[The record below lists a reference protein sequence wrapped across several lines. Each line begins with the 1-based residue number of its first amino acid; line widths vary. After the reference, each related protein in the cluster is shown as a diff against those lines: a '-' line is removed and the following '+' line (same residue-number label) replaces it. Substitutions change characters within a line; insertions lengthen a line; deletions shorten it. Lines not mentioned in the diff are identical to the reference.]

1 MILINDVGARF
12 IAPDI
17 GHDKSCPYN
26 KNIMNKIN
34 LAVIFGGKSGEHEV
48 SLKSASQVIGA
59 LSAEKYNI
67 IPIAITKG
75 GNWLV
80 GEKGR
85 QYMTENLPLAQ
96 QEGGVSLEQSQ
107 KLVEMAENNNFN
119 FAQGE
124 AGAKIDLILPI
135 VHGQYVE
142 DGKLQGMLDM
152 LGIPY
157 VFSGTL
163 ASALAMN
170 KHKTKLM
177 AKSVR
182 VKIAKEVM
190 ITKGKKYNS
199 DKIIA
204 KLNLPIVIK
213 PVELGSSVGINIAK
227 TKEELEAGI
236 QKALEYG
243 SEVLLEQFIKG
254 RELTVAVFGNKSPKA
269 LPVIEIIPK
278 VSTFFDYK
286 AKYQAGGSEEVCPAA
301 IPDDVRNKVQ
311 RYAVKIFK
319 AVGCADLSRA
329 DFILSESD
337 GKLYFL
343 EINTIPGM
351 TGTSLAPLAAKAA
364 GMEFSDFLDKL
375 VVEALKRYKK

>member
-1 MILINDVGARF
+1 
-12 IAPDI
+12 
-17 GHDKSCPYN
+17 
-26 KNIMNKIN
+26 MNKLN

-80 GEKGR
+80 GEKGK
-85 QYMTENLPLAQ
+85 QYMEENLPLAQ

-107 KLVEMAENNNFN
+107 KLVDLSVKSNFN
-119 FAQGE
+119 FIQGE
-124 AGAKIDLILPI
+124 TAEKIDLILPI

-170 KHKTKLM
+170 KHKTKLV
-177 AKSVR
+177 AKSVG
-182 VKIAKEVM
+182 VKIAKE
-190 ITKGKKYNS
+190 ILIPKGKKYNLL
-199 DKIIA
+199 KIIER
-204 KLNLPIVIK
+204 LNLPIVIK
-213 PVELGSSVGINIAK
+213 PVELGSSVGINIAR
-227 TKEELEAGI
+227 TKEELESGI

-243 SEVLLEQFIKG
+243 SEVLLEKYING

-269 LPVIEIIPK
+269 LPVVEIIPK

-286 AKYQAGGSEEVCPAA
+286 AKYQAGGSEEVCPAQ

-311 RYAVKIFK
+311 KYAVKIFK
-319 AVGCADLSRA
+319 AVGCADLARA
-329 DFILSESD
+329 DFIWENDTAPAAVSQAPD
-337 GKLYFL
+337 GERNQASGPAQVKLYFL

-351 TGTSLAPLAAKAA
+351 TGTSLAPQAAKAA

-375 VVEALKRYKK
+375 IEEALKRYR